1 MSAMAKID
9 PELLKILVCPLSKA
23 TLIEHADALVS
34 TDSATRRSYSIIEGI
49 PDLMI
54 EHSRELS
61 TGEWE
66 QIMKTVRRT

>member
-1 MSAMAKID
+1 MPKID

-34 TDSATRRSYSIIEGI
+34 TDRATRQSYSIVEGI

-61 TGEWE
+61 AGEWD
-66 QIMKTVRRT
+66 QIMKTVGRT

>member
-1 MSAMAKID
+1 MSNFD

-23 TLIEHADALVS
+23 TLLEHNGTLVS
-34 TDSATRRSYSIIEGI
+34 TDKSTRRSYSIIEGI

-61 TGEWE
+61 LSDWE
-66 QIMKTVRRT
+66 QAIKAVGQV